1 MSSKGKKSYRDLS
14 TPKNKSTTI
23 SYKDSVSI
31 INTQSAIM
39 PYSLIFELKL
49 FAMTTSTLLSTSI
62 YINKGY
68 LNNYN
73 FKLMIL
79 LTFYFLRRLLFQV
92 YYHFHIKQYLIY
104 TVNYSLMLLFVLM
117 ILIDIA
123 YVFYDLIINY
133 SIYSLLPLFYFTIFQ
148 LPIFIFDS
156 DKRYEHPPKEL
167 IHIIKKI
174 LYLSLE
180 VCYYAIFIPVFFA
193 VKNSPFF
200 NAFAIYLYTFFAWV
214 NAFMFLFAFNYFK
227 KSAEFHFYTTSAGN
241 WKKITKKEMTPE
253 QFATIKVWASLQHYE
268 KNDVVEYKGKYYVGL
283 EEKNYVEPN
292 NFYMG
297 ILYRMFIEPK
307 EFFKKIVFVQ
317 GMLTMIQGLIYLLTQ
332 FNVFSINL
340 MIWGW
345 YVFYEI
351 YEMNGKMK
359 EIFKNKKISI

>member
-39 PYSLIFELKL
+39 PYSLIFELKF

-174 LYLSLE
+174 LYLL
-180 VCYYAIFIPVFFA
+180 
-193 VKNSPFF
+193 
-200 NAFAIYLYTFFAWV
+200 
-214 NAFMFLFAFNYFK
+214 
-227 KSAEFHFYTTSAGN
+227 
-241 WKKITKKEMTPE
+241 
-253 QFATIKVWASLQHYE
+253 
-268 KNDVVEYKGKYYVGL
+268 
-283 EEKNYVEPN
+283 
-292 NFYMG
+292 
-297 ILYRMFIEPK
+297 
-307 EFFKKIVFVQ
+307 
-317 GMLTMIQGLIYLLTQ
+317 
-332 FNVFSINL
+332 
-340 MIWGW
+340 
-345 YVFYEI
+345 
-351 YEMNGKMK
+351 
-359 EIFKNKKISI
+359 